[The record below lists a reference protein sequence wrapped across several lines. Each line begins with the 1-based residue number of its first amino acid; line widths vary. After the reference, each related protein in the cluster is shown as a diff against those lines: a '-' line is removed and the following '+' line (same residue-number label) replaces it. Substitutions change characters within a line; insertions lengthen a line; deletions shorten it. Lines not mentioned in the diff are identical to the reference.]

1 MWTREGAI
9 KRNEI
14 THQSGDSI
22 EFGKAI
28 PRILMEILSFTGFYF
43 DLIDYVPAGLFA
55 GFRFARFNPYIK
67 VNPDPS
73 HARHWHKMYTELW
86 LVDISIM
93 CRMDWR
99 YGDNHYGARW
109 LSRSLILLFETILRY

>member
-1 MWTREGAI
+1 MRTREGAI

-14 THQSGDSI
+14 THQSGDSA

-28 PRILMEILSFTGFYF
+28 PRILMEILSFIGFYF

-73 HARHWHKMYTELW
+73 HARH
-86 LVDISIM
+86 
-93 CRMDWR
+93 
-99 YGDNHYGARW
+99 
-109 LSRSLILLFETILRY
+109 